1 MKAMPRTPPTDAL
14 SRWLAAERSGASE
27 DAEAAL
33 AELLGELPRPAPPAG
48 FAERVLA
55 RTRGV
60 EGTLGATPAMPAV
73 APIPATPGI
82 TPAPGLTSTPAITPT
97 PGITPMPAFEPAVPA
112 SSRRPWRR
120 HRMEWRLAA
129 GLGLAAAAAA
139 KFSALWLPAAVRALV
154 GVVSIAGLLPAG
166 ISSIFDLGH
175 WVAAVVTLGNKLLLL
190 DRAVAAP
197 LATPPVAALAGGGL
211 LVSVLALRFLYELIQ
226 RDRRWVYV
234 DPI

>member
-1 MKAMPRTPPTDAL
+1 MTAMPRTLPPDAL

-27 DAEAAL
+27 DAEEAL

-48 FAERVLA
+48 FADRVLA

-60 EGTLGATPAMPAV
+60 EGTLGATSAIPV
-73 APIPATPGI
+73 PATPGI
-82 TPAPGLTSTPAITPT
+82 TPPPGSTPT
-97 PGITPMPAFEPAVPA
+97 ITPMPPPFAPDVPA
-112 SSRRPWRR
+112 SSRRHWRR
-120 HRMEWRLAA
+120 RRMEWRLAA

-139 KFSALWLPAAVRALV
+139 TLLSPLWLPGVVRALV
-154 GVVSIAGLLPAG
+154 GVVSISGLLQVG
-166 ISSIFDLGH
+166 ISSILDLGH
-175 WVAAVVTLGNKLLLL
+175 WAAAAVTLGNQLLLL